1 MAAPRTPAMQRQP
14 GLVQLADQWDTML
27 AGRALAVDVA
37 QKDIFA
43 APTIAPPRQGSQTGL
58 GCAANACYVT
68 TPSTYTITETITTT
82 SAGAQIATTTLTAT
96 TVLTPTPPTALPTSS
111 DPNAVAKFIPTK
123 VDKVVASSAPSGNGG
138 SLTRAQIGGIIAGA
152 VAMLIIFITLTIII
166 IKRLNRVAEAIDS
179 RKESSAGDLNRTHP
193 PGMTQYSRPPASD
206 AGDEQVAFAITNRMR
221 GGGRAPSDSGYSTS
235 QQQLPTPHNFPSST
249 LSDSGNSA
257 GYFDATPDRVHNLPG
272 HHPPDNS
279 RASTDSSQAVSSAQH
294 HQQQQRYGAH
304 GRHWSSASEQSAN
317 SSSDAG
323 AGVGSPLLPAELDT
337 DGAFIP
343 ELPTTTGVADVRG
356 VSGGNGGGGG
366 GVPGVGRPWLGHAR
380 RHSGG
385 HHTRGRS
392 EGSVS
397 GASGGGGGNGVALDV
412 VSESVEVM
420 HGYYGPRD

>member
-1 MAAPRTPAMQRQP
+1 MTSCPASYYLCPSSFNYGCCQ
-14 GLVQLADQWDTML
+14 
-27 AGRALAVDVA
+27 
-37 QKDIFA
+37 
-43 APTIAPPRQGSQTGL
+43 SGL

-68 TPSTYTITETITTT
+68 TPSTYTITETVTTTNVDAEITTN
-82 SAGAQIATTTLTAT
+82 TLTAT

-123 VDKVVASSAPSGNGG
+123 VDKVLASSAPSGNGG
-138 SLTRAQIGGIIAGA
+138 GLTRAQLGGIIAGA
-152 VAMLIIFITLTIII
+152 VAMLIIFITLTVIII
-166 IKRLNRVAEAIDS
+166 RRLNRVAEAIDS
-179 RKESSAGDLNRTHP
+179 RKESSAGDLSRTHP
-193 PGMTQYSRPPASD
+193 PGMTQYGRPPPSD
-206 AGDEQVAFAITNRMR
+206 AGDEQVAFAGTNRMR
-221 GGGRAPSDSGYSTS
+221 GGGGRARSDSGYSTS
-235 QQQLPTPHNFPSST
+235 QQPTPHNFPSST

-257 GYFDATPDRVHNLPG
+257 GYFDSIPSRVHNLPG

-279 RASTDSSQAVSSAQH
+279 RASTDSQAVSSAQP
-294 HQQQQRYGAH
+294 QQQQRYGAH

-317 SSSDAG
+317 SSGDAGAG

-343 ELPTTTGVADVRG
+343 ELPTTTGVADGRG
-356 VSGGNGGGGG
+356 GSAGNSGGGGG
-366 GVPGVGRPWLGHAR
+366 GGGSGVPGVSRPWLVHAR

-385 HHTRGRS
+385 HARGRS

-420 HGYYGPRD
+420 HGYYGPRN